1 LDSIRVTIERL
12 VEMPSMGRS
21 RDWLKPGQ
29 LAFASGRYLIVYR
42 VSGELIQLAHVSG
55 ADCDL
60 RETHE

>member
-1 LDSIRVTIERL
+1 
-12 VEMPSMGRS
+12 MGRS